1 MSAPAEEEKDQK
13 SGTTISLP
21 AVPPEDARLHV
32 VIKFRQ
38 RLDNRLAELLLLDV
52 ARKHPPPEC
61 SAL

>member
-38 RLDNRLAELLLLDV
+38 RLDNRLAEMLLLDV
-52 ARKHPPPEC
+52 VELVNDPM
-61 SAL
+61 